1 MLDVIRRNAGSWL
14 LKVIL
19 GAIVVVFVFWG
30 VGTFRS
36 QRLSIIASVNGED
49 ILQGEYQQAYAQA
62 VERYSKMFGGSI
74 PEGLLKQL
82 NIKQQVLNNLINEAL
97 IRQAAAKMGIRVSE
111 EEIKSVILT
120 FPNFKRNGV
129 FDKRLYDMAL
139 REAHLT
145 PLTFEAMIRQQL
157 LTDKLREV
165 LFSGIIVTDPEV
177 KEFYKFQNEEIELAM
192 VKVPSSSCEEDVNA
206 SETALKGW
214 YDAHKSDYETMPE
227 IKVRFVKFSKDKV
240 LKGVKVS
247 DDAIRSYYDTNKK
260 EFEVK
265 ERRRAR
271 HILVRVPLDADNAT
285 LAEKRRKA
293 EEILKEAKSGK
304 DFAELAKKYSEDPG
318 SAKSG
323 GDLGFFTKE
332 MMVKPFSDKVFTMKE
347 GEIAG
352 PVRTRFGFHIIKLE
366 KIEPG
371 RTKGFDEVKA
381 EIAKK
386 LKTKKANDILW
397 ETANKAYDEIITLG
411 GLDDYAKEANMTIQ
425 EAGPFSRNEPPPVI
439 GFSKETLDALFSL
452 EKGELSSLLPVP
464 GGIIIA
470 EVVDKIPPTIPP
482 FEKVRERV
490 KKDYV
495 RHEAETLCQKKAQ
508 ALLEKARAKGV
519 EEAAKEYGLSVKNS
533 GFFSRA
539 TLSKLK
545 GVPNEVAKAGL
556 SLYEEKPL
564 PDQVIRVG
572 KDFYVIALKGRK
584 APDMKGLTEDE
595 EKKIRTRLLTKKR
608 NEAFEQ
614 WLTYERQKAE
624 IKVLRNI

>member
-49 ILQGEYQQAYAQA
+49 ILQGQYQQAYAQA
-62 VERYSKMFGGSI
+62 VERYSKMFGGHV
-74 PEGLLKQL
+74 PEEFLKQL
-82 NIKQQVLNNLINEAL
+82 DIKKQVLNNLIDEAL
-97 IRQAAAKMGIRVSE
+97 IRQAAARMGIRVSE
-111 EEIKSVILT
+111 EEIKGVILT
-120 FPNFKRNGV
+120 IPGFKRNGV
-129 FDKRLYDMAL
+129 FDKRIYDMAL

-145 PLTFEAMIRQQL
+145 PLAFEAMIRQQL
-157 LTDKLREV
+157 LADKVREL
-165 LFSGIIVTDPEV
+165 LFSGIIVTEPEV
-177 KEFYKFQNEEIELAM
+177 REYYRFQNEEIEIAM
-192 VKVPSSSCEEDVNA
+192 LKVPSSSCEGDVNA
-206 SETALKGW
+206 TEAALRSW
-214 YDAHKSDYETMPE
+214 YDAHKSEYETLPQ
-227 IKVRFVKFSKDKV
+227 IKLRFIQFSKDKV
-240 LKGVKVS
+240 LEEVKVS
-247 DDAIRSYYDTNKK
+247 DDAIRSYYESHKK
-260 EFEVK
+260 DFEVK

-285 LAEKRRKA
+285 VLEKRKKA
-293 EEILKEAKSGK
+293 EEILKEAKAGK

-318 SAKSG
+318 SAKAG
-323 GDLGFFTKE
+323 GDLGFFTRE
-332 MMVKPFSDKVFTMKE
+332 TMVKPFSDTVFNMKE

-371 RTKGFDEVKA
+371 RTKGLDEVKA
-381 EIAKK
+381 EISKK

-397 ETANKAYDEIITLG
+397 ETANRAYDEIISLG

-425 EAGPFSRNEPPPVI
+425 EVGPFSRNAPPPVI
-439 GFSKETLDALFSL
+439 GFSKDTLDALFSL

-470 EVVDKIPPTIPP
+470 EVVEKIPPTIPP
-482 FEKVRERV
+482 FEKVKKRV
-490 KKDYV
+490 KNEYV
-495 RHEAETLCQKKAQ
+495 RHEAEIQCQKKAN
-508 ALLEKARAKGV
+508 ALLEKAREKGI
-519 EEAAKEYGLSVKNS
+519 EEAAKEEGLSLEKS

-545 GVPNEVAKAGL
+545 GVPHDVARAGL
-556 SLYEEKPL
+556 SLYEDKPV
-564 PDQVIRVG
+564 PDEVIRVG
-572 KDFYVIALKGRK
+572 RDFYVIAFKGRK

-595 EKKIRTRLLTKKR
+595 AKKIREKLLKKKR
-608 NEAFEQ
+608 NEAFDE
-614 WLTYERQKAE
+614 WLSYERQRAD